1 MKYYRFGEPSGRLIG
16 YSQGFTVYTSTLARL
31 NEEAKHSERKAVP
44 QGEFYF
50 GYGPSTGGMIESV
63 GVDFLTPGELITE
76 VYVNPAYKQ
85 RKIVV
90 RGRSIGDASLIV
102 ERINAFHCASHS
114 IAFASA
120 VEDALGLDLPDGIG
134 YTRIIALE
142 LERIRS
148 NLLVIERMCQPAG
161 FGVPANQLAILREEV
176 SRIVS
181 RATGHRYFFS
191 SISPGYSMIDLTGI
205 GNAVRRIAIA
215 FSEIYDDLLES
226 KIFMN
231 RLINNGKVLTDWLI
245 GPAAR
250 ASGHASDA
258 RIDSPTLPYSRL
270 GFTPVLHETS
280 DAFARFQ
287 VRSEEIL
294 QSARIIGDAIE
305 GAETAGRV
313 EKLEGEGEGAARV
326 ESPQGDLFYYVK
338 IENSIVRDV
347 VMISPSSPNIAA
359 FTQSMKGN
367 IFTDFHFNWES
378 FGIWISEAGM
388 VLQ

>member
-1 MKYYRFGEPSGRLIG
+1 MKYYSFGEPSGRIIG
-16 YSQGFTVYTSTLARL
+16 HSQGFQVHAKIIARE
-31 NEEAKHSERKAVP
+31 NENVMQPEKKAVP

-63 GVDFLTPGELITE
+63 GVDLLTPGELITE
-76 VYVNPAYKQ
+76 AYVNPSYKK
-85 RKIVV
+85 RNVTI
-90 RGRSIGDASLIV
+90 RGRIIGGASLVV

-120 VEDALGLDLPDGIG
+120 VEDALGFDIPDGIG
-134 YTRIIALE
+134 CTRIIALE

-161 FGVPANQLAILREEV
+161 FGVPANQLAILREEIT
-176 SRIVS
+176 RIVS

-191 SISPGYSMIDLTGI
+191 SISAGCSMMNLSGV
-205 GNAVRRIAIA
+205 GNAVRNISSTFGR
-215 FSEIYDDLLES
+215 IYDDLLES
-226 KIFMN
+226 KIFMS
-231 RLINNGKVLTDWLI
+231 RLINNGKVSTDLLI

-250 ASGHASDA
+250 ASGQASDA
-258 RIDSPTLPYSRL
+258 RIDSPTLPYSMF

-294 QSARIIGDAIE
+294 QSALIISDAIE
-305 GAETAGRV
+305 AATTTGKM
-313 EKLEGEGEGAARV
+313 EKLEGDGEGAARV

-338 IENSIVRDV
+338 IENSIVRDI
-347 VMISPSSPNIAA
+347 VMVSPSSSNIAA
-359 FTQSMKGN
+359 FTQSMRGN

-378 FGIWISEAGM
+378 FGIWISEAG
-388 VLQ
+388 VVFQ

>member
-1 MKYYRFGEPSGRLIG
+1 MKYYSFGEPSGRFIG
-16 YSQGFTVYTSTLARL
+16 YSQGFKVYATTIARQYTDMRQP
-31 NEEAKHSERKAVP
+31 EKKAVP

-63 GVDFLTPGELITE
+63 GVDLLTPGELITE
-76 VYVNPAYKQ
+76 AYVNPSYKQ
-85 RKIVV
+85 RNVTI
-90 RGRSIGDASLIV
+90 RGRTIGDASLIV
-102 ERINAFHCASHS
+102 ERINAFHCAAHS

-120 VEDALGLDLPDGIG
+120 VEDALGFDLPDGIAH
-134 YTRIIALE
+134 TRIIALE

-161 FGVPANQLAILREEV
+161 FGVPANQLAILREEAT
-176 SRIVS
+176 RIVS

-191 SISPGYSMIDLTGI
+191 SISPGCSMMNLSGV
-205 GNAVRRIAIA
+205 GNAVRKISST
-215 FSEIYDDLLES
+215 FSRIYDDLLES
-226 KIFMN
+226 KVFMS
-231 RLINNGKVLTDWLI
+231 RLINNGKVSIDSLI

-250 ASGHASDA
+250 ASGQARDA
-258 RIDSPTLPYSRL
+258 RIDSATLPYSRF

-338 IENSIVRDV
+338 IENSIVWDV
-347 VMISPSSPNIAA
+347 IMISPSSPNIAA

>member
-1 MKYYRFGEPSGRLIG
+1 MKYYRFGEPSGRIIG
-16 YSQGFTVYTSTLARL
+16 HSQGFTVYASTIARL
-31 NEEAKHSERKAVP
+31 NEEVKHPEMKAVP

-63 GVDFLTPGELITE
+63 GIDFLTPGELITE

-85 RKIVV
+85 REIVI

-120 VEDALGLDLPDGIG
+120 VEDALGFDLPDGIG
-134 YTRIIALE
+134 YARIIALE

-191 SISPGYSMIDLTGI
+191 SISPGYSMLDLTGI
-205 GNAVRRIAIA
+205 GNAVRRISVA
-215 FSEIYDDLLES
+215 FSGIYDDLLES

-231 RLINNGKVLTDWLI
+231 RLINNGKVSTDWLI

-250 ASGHASDA
+250 ASGHSSDA
-258 RIDSPTLPYSRL
+258 RIDSPTLPYSRF

-305 GAETAGRV
+305 GAETTGKM
-313 EKLEGEGEGAARV
+313 EKLEGGGEGAARV

-347 VMISPSSPNIAA
+347 VMISPSSSNIAA

>member
-1 MKYYRFGEPSGRLIG
+1 MKYYSFGEPSGRFIG
-16 YSQGFTVYTSTLARL
+16 YSQGFKVYATTIARQYTDMRQP
-31 NEEAKHSERKAVP
+31 EKKAVP

-63 GVDFLTPGELITE
+63 GVDLLTPGELITE
-76 VYVNPAYKQ
+76 AYVNPSYKQ
-85 RKIVV
+85 RNVTI
-90 RGRSIGDASLIV
+90 RGRTIGDASLIV
-102 ERINAFHCASHS
+102 ERINAFHCAAHS

-120 VEDALGLDLPDGIG
+120 VEDALGFDLPDGIAH
-134 YTRIIALE
+134 TRIIALE

-161 FGVPANQLAILREEV
+161 FGVPANQLAILREEAT
-176 SRIVS
+176 RIVS

-191 SISPGYSMIDLTGI
+191 SISPGCSMMNLSGV
-205 GNAVRRIAIA
+205 GSAVRKISST
-215 FSEIYDDLLES
+215 FSRIYDDLLES
-226 KIFMN
+226 KVFMS
-231 RLINNGKVLTDWLI
+231 RLINNGKVSIDSLI

-250 ASGHASDA
+250 ASGQARDA
-258 RIDSPTLPYSRL
+258 RIDSATLPYSRF

-294 QSARIIGDAIE
+294 QSAGIVSDALN
-305 GAETAGRV
+305 GASNTGKM
-313 EKLEGEGEGAARV
+313 EKLEGDGEGAARV

-338 IENSIVRDV
+338 VENSIVRDI
-347 VMISPSSPNIAA
+347 VMVSPSSSNISAL
-359 FTQSMKGN
+359 TQSMKGN

-378 FGIWISEAGM
+378 FGIWISEAGV

>member
-16 YSQGFTVYTSTLARL
+16 YSQGFTVYTSTIARL
-31 NEEAKHSERKAVP
+31 NEEAKHPERKAVP

-90 RGRSIGDASLIV
+90 RGRSIGDASLMV

-120 VEDALGLDLPDGIG
+120 VEDALGFDLPDGIG

-205 GNAVRRIAIA
+205 GDAVRRISIS
-215 FSEIYDDLLES
+215 FSKIYDDLLES

-258 RIDSPTLPYSRL
+258 RIDSPTLPYSRF

-305 GAETAGRV
+305 GAETTGRV

-359 FTQSMKGN
+359 FTRSMKGN

>member
-16 YSQGFTVYTSTLARL
+16 YSQGFKVYPSTIARL
-31 NEEAKHSERKAVP
+31 DETVKLPKRKAVP

-76 VYVNPAYKQ
+76 VYVNPSYKQ
-85 RKIVV
+85 RKIAV

-120 VEDALGLDLPDGIG
+120 VEDALGFEVREGIG
-134 YTRIIALE
+134 YTRIIAAE

-161 FGVPANQLAILREEV
+161 FGVPANQLATLREEV

-191 SISPGYSMIDLTGI
+191 SISPGYSMMDLSGI
-205 GNAVRRIAIA
+205 GNAVIRISNS
-215 FSEIYDDLLES
+215 FSGIYEDLLES

-231 RLINNGKVLTDWLI
+231 RLINNGKVSLDSLI

-250 ASGHASDA
+250 ASGYANDA
-258 RIDSPTLPYSRL
+258 RVDSPTLPYSRF

-294 QSARIIGDAIE
+294 QSAGIIVKALNF
-305 GAETAGRV
+305 ARTSSKM
-313 EKLEGEGEGAARV
+313 EKLEGDGEGAARV
-326 ESPQGDLFYYVK
+326 ESPQGDLFYYVRM
-338 IENSIVRDV
+338 ENSKISDIL
-347 VMISPSSPNIAA
+347 MLSPSSANIAA
-359 FTQSMKGN
+359 FSQSMKGN

-378 FGIWISEAGM
+378 FGIWISEIGV
-388 VLQ
+388 VLE

>member
-16 YSQGFTVYTSTLARL
+16 YSQGFTVYTSTIARL

-258 RIDSPTLPYSRL
+258 RIDSPTLPYSRFR
-270 GFTPVLHETS
+270 FTPVLHETS

-347 VMISPSSPNIAA
+347 LMISPSSPNIAA